1 MKNINK
7 NHKFDVVFNDSEKS
21 DSKGFSESYE
31 YCKDYIKWYNGTSE
45 SYFADY
51 KGGVVSIYDLD
62 AEEEVYI
69 EDIK

>member
-31 YCKDYIKWYNGTSE
+31 YCKDYIEQYNGTSE
-45 SYFADY
+45 SYFSDY

-69 EDIK
+69 ENIK